1 MLGDYYSRI
10 CYKLLLKLQ
19 LLLITGSGQIL
30 KLWFLLREK
39 GFHLLPLFEVA
50 SANFFFSVRFGEQ
63 LLSAKCSS
71 FCHIWRVWKQSLA
84 GSFTACRAEVENG
97 SDAGHMFVLKCLFWC
112 FCVCEATIVSEPS
125 NDSWMP
131 RVLSH
136 RRPGHLYYTFMN
148 IPILSR
154 AGRIDQKFPRT
165 ECFSWD
171 HFLCLP
177 CAAVV
182 GLLSAVTQWNRRE

>member
-1 MLGDYYSRI
+1 MWGCEGSLFLHWALIMLGDYYSRI

-84 GSFTACRAEVENG
+84 GSFTACRAEVENR

-112 FCVCEATIVSEPS
+112 FCVCVRPPLFLSLPTIPGCQEYCHTGDQVTSITPS
-125 NDSWMP
+125 WTY
-131 RVLSH
+131 L
-136 RRPGHLYYTFMN
+136 F
-148 IPILSR
+148 
-154 AGRIDQKFPRT
+154 
-165 ECFSWD
+165 
-171 HFLCLP
+171 
-177 CAAVV
+177 
-182 GLLSAVTQWNRRE
+182 